1 MMWCREDSPQQ
12 SDSQQIATRSRLNEQ
27 GFSSSRNLPRNAH
40 IPRRRWRIAWLLGIG
55 VLVNFFDRVN
65 LSVSH
70 DSLIAAF
77 GISNVVFG
85 YLSSSYNWT
94 YALCQLPI
102 GVVLDK
108 LGVRRV
114 GRIGTFIWSAA
125 SFAAS
130 AAPNLSAFFGARFLL
145 GVGEAPTFPANAKAI
160 GLWFPQSE
168 RSFATSLNDSAAKLA
183 SAIGVPVIG
192 IVLIHSGWRWSFAFT
207 GAISLAYFFLFW
219 RVYRDPDE
227 DPELTEI
234 ERLYIED
241 QAATL
246 AAPDR
251 VLTAPGQ
258 VEERSSSLRQL
269 LSQRKVLGLALGFGA
284 YNYVFFLLL
293 YWLPAYLSSTLHI
306 DLLHSFIYTSVPWF
320 AATATDLAFGGFLVD
335 FLVQRGFGQSAVRRT
350 VLIGG
355 TAFGLGILGAAHA
368 HSASQAL
375 IWITVSLSGLAAA
388 APVAWSLP
396 SLIAHRPDVGKV
408 GGIINFSGQVSGI
421 AASILTGYLVS
432 ARHTYAAAFA
442 LAAAYLAI
450 GIAGYL
456 FLLGR
461 IEPPPLEPNAT

>member
-1 MMWCREDSPQQ
+1 MNDQDSLF
-12 SDSQQIATRSRLNEQ
+12 SVETRCTTQRL
-27 GFSSSRNLPRNAH
+27 
-40 IPRRRWRIAWLLGIG
+40 PRRRWRIAWLLGIG

-77 GISNVVFG
+77 GISDVVFG

-125 SFAAS
+125 SFAAA
-130 AAPNLSAFFGARFLL
+130 AAPNLNAFFGARLLL
-145 GVGEAPTFPANAKAI
+145 GVGESPTFPANSKAI
-160 GLWFPQSE
+160 GLWFPERE
-168 RSFATSLNDSAAKLA
+168 RSFATSLNDSAAKFA

-207 GAISLAYFFLFW
+207 GAISLAYFLLFW

-227 DPELTEI
+227 DPELTEA

-241 QAATL
+241 TRTL
-246 AAPDR
+246 RRLRLILA
-251 VLTAPGQ
+251 
-258 VEERSSSLRQL
+258 RSHHRRSGEL

-293 YWLPAYLSSTLHI
+293 YWLPAYLSSALHV

-320 AATATDLAFGGFLVD
+320 AATATDLAIGGFLVD
-335 FLVQRGFGQSAVRRT
+335 FLVKRGFGQSAVRRT

-368 HSASQAL
+368 HSPSQAL

-396 SLIAHRPDVGKV
+396 SFIARRPDVGKV

-421 AASILTGYLVS
+421 VASILTGYLVS
-432 ARHTYAAAFA
+432 AHHSYASAFA
-442 LAAAYLAI
+442 VAAAYLAV

-461 IEPPPLEPNAT
+461 IEQPRLAPEAA

>member
-1 MMWCREDSPQQ
+1 MSELD
-12 SDSQQIATRSRLNEQ
+12 
-27 GFSSSRNLPRNAH
+27 SSSAPNSPPHARL
-40 IPRRRWRIAWLLGIG
+40 PRRRWRIAWLLGIG

-77 GISNVVFG
+77 GISDVVFG

-125 SFAAS
+125 SFAAA

-145 GVGEAPTFPANAKAI
+145 GVGEAPTFPSNAKAI
-160 GLWFPQSE
+160 GLWFPERE
-168 RSFATSLNDSAAKLA
+168 RSLATSLNDAAAKFA

-192 IVLIHSGWRWSFAFT
+192 IVLIHAGWRWSFAFT
-207 GAISLAYFFLFW
+207 GAISFAYFLLFW
-219 RVYRDPDE
+219 RVYRDPAE
-227 DPELTEI
+227 DPELTES

-241 QAATL
+241 RDASL
-246 AAPDR
+246 AAPDP
-251 VLTAPGQ
+251 PGYP
-258 VEERSSSLRQL
+258 RSLAFGDRGYHADPPPSSLGQL

-293 YWLPAYLSSTLHI
+293 YWLPAYLSSALHI

-320 AATATDLAFGGFLVD
+320 VATGTDLAIGGFLVD

-375 IWITVSLSGLAAA
+375 LWITVSLSGLAAA

-396 SLIAHRPDVGKV
+396 SFIARRPNVGKV
-408 GGIINFSGQVSGI
+408 GGIINFCGQVSGI

-432 ARHTYAAAFA
+432 AHHSYSAAFA
-442 LAAAYLAI
+442 VAAGYLAI

-456 FLLGR
+456 FLLGA
-461 IEPPPLEPNAT
+461 IEPPPLAPDAA

>member
-1 MMWCREDSPQQ
+1 M
-12 SDSQQIATRSRLNEQ
+12 NHQ
-27 GFSSSRNLPRNAH
+27 GSSSSQNSPPNARL
-40 IPRRRWRIAWLLGIG
+40 PRRRWRIAWLLGIG

-77 GISNVVFG
+77 GISDVVFG

-145 GVGEAPTFPANAKAI
+145 GIGEAPTFPSNAKAI
-160 GLWFPQSE
+160 GLWFPERE
-168 RSFATSLNDSAAKLA
+168 RSFATSLNDSAAKFA

-192 IVLIHSGWRWSFAFT
+192 VVLIHAGWRWSFAFT
-207 GAISLAYFFLFW
+207 GAISLAYFLLFW
-219 RVYRDPDE
+219 RVYRDPNE

-241 QAATL
+241 QDASL
-246 AAPDR
+246 AASERP
-251 VLTAPGQ
+251 
-258 VEERSSSLRQL
+258 EERSSSLGQL

-293 YWLPAYLSSTLHI
+293 YWLPAYLSSALHI
-306 DLLHSFIYTSVPWF
+306 DLLHSFLYTSVPWF
-320 AATATDLAFGGFLVD
+320 VATATDLAFGGFLVD

-368 HSASQAL
+368 HSPSQAL

-396 SLIAHRPDVGKV
+396 SFIARRPDVGKV
-408 GGIINFSGQVSGI
+408 GGIINFCGQVSGI

-432 ARHTYAAAFA
+432 AHHSYASAFA
-442 LAAAYLAI
+442 VAAAYLAI
-450 GIAGYL
+450 GIAAYL

-461 IEPPPLEPNAT
+461 IELPPLAPDAA

>member
-1 MMWCREDSPQQ
+1 MMWCREDSPRP
-12 SDSQQIATRSRLNEQ
+12 SDPQQIATQKIATRRRLNDQ
-27 GFSSSRNLPRNAH
+27 GSSSSRNPPRHAH
-40 IPRRRWRIAWLLGIG
+40 LPRRRWRIAWLLGIG

-77 GISNVVFG
+77 GISDVVFG

-145 GVGEAPTFPANAKAI
+145 GVGESPTFPANAKAI
-160 GLWFPQSE
+160 GLWFPERE
-168 RSFATSLNDSAAKLA
+168 RSFATSLNDSAAKFA

-192 IVLIHSGWRWSFAFT
+192 IVLIHAGWRWSFAFT
-207 GAISLAYFFLFW
+207 GAISLAYFLLFW

-241 QAATL
+241 QAASL
-246 AAPDR
+246 AASER
-251 VLTAPGQ
+251 
-258 VEERSSSLRQL
+258 VEERSSSLGQL

-293 YWLPAYLSSTLHI
+293 YWLPAYLSSALHI
-306 DLLHSFIYTSVPWF
+306 DLLHSFLYTSVPWF
-320 AATATDLAFGGFLVD
+320 VATATDLAFGGFLVD

-396 SLIAHRPDVGKV
+396 SFIARRPDVGKV
-408 GGIINFSGQVSGI
+408 GGIINFCGQVSGI

-432 ARHTYAAAFA
+432 AYHSYASAFA
-442 LAAAYLAI
+442 VAAAYLAI
-450 GIAGYL
+450 GIAAYL
-456 FLLGR
+456 FLLGT
-461 IEPPPLEPNAT
+461 IELPPLASDAA

>member
-1 MMWCREDSPQQ
+1 M
-12 SDSQQIATRSRLNEQ
+12 NHQ
-27 GFSSSRNLPRNAH
+27 GSSSSQNSPPNARL
-40 IPRRRWRIAWLLGIG
+40 PRRRWRIAWLLGIG

-77 GISNVVFG
+77 GISDVVFG

-145 GVGEAPTFPANAKAI
+145 GIGEAPTFPSNAKAI
-160 GLWFPQSE
+160 GLWFPERE
-168 RSFATSLNDSAAKLA
+168 RSFATSLNDAAAKFA

-192 IVLIHSGWRWSFAFT
+192 VVLIHAGWRWSFAFT
-207 GAISLAYFFLFW
+207 GAISLAYFLLFW
-219 RVYRDPDE
+219 RVYRDPNE

-241 QAATL
+241 QDASL
-246 AAPDR
+246 AASERP
-251 VLTAPGQ
+251 
-258 VEERSSSLRQL
+258 EERSSSLGQL

-293 YWLPAYLSSTLHI
+293 YWLPAYLSSALHI
-306 DLLHSFIYTSVPWF
+306 DLLHSFLYTSVPWF
-320 AATATDLAFGGFLVD
+320 VATATDLAFGGFLVD

-368 HSASQAL
+368 HSPSQAL

-396 SLIAHRPDVGKV
+396 SFIARRPDVGKV
-408 GGIINFSGQVSGI
+408 GGIINFCGQVSGI

-432 ARHTYAAAFA
+432 AHHSYASAFA
-442 LAAAYLAI
+442 VAAAYLAI
-450 GIAGYL
+450 GIAAYL

-461 IEPPPLEPNAT
+461 IELPPLAPDAA

>member
-1 MMWCREDSPQQ
+1 M
-12 SDSQQIATRSRLNEQ
+12 NHQ
-27 GFSSSRNLPRNAH
+27 GSSSSRNPPRHAH

-77 GISNVVFG
+77 GISDVVFG

-145 GVGEAPTFPANAKAI
+145 GIGEAPTFPSNAKAI
-160 GLWFPQSE
+160 GLWFPERE
-168 RSFATSLNDSAAKLA
+168 RSFATSLNDAAAKFA

-192 IVLIHSGWRWSFAFT
+192 VVLIHAGWRWSFAFT
-207 GAISLAYFFLFW
+207 GAISLAYFLLFW
-219 RVYRDPDE
+219 RVYRDPDD

-234 ERLYIED
+234 ERLHIED
-241 QAATL
+241 QAATP
-246 AAPDR
+246 AAPGR
-251 VLTAPGQ
+251 
-258 VEERSSSLRQL
+258 VEERSSSLGQL

-293 YWLPAYLSSTLHI
+293 YWLPAYLSSALHI
-306 DLLHSFIYTSVPWF
+306 DLLHSFLYTSVPWF
-320 AATATDLAFGGFLVD
+320 LATATDLAFGGFLVD

-375 IWITVSLSGLAAA
+375 IWITLSLSGLAAA

-396 SLIAHRPDVGKV
+396 SFIARRPDVGKV

-432 ARHTYAAAFA
+432 ARHSYAAAFA
-442 LAAAYLAI
+442 VAAAYLAI

-456 FLLGR
+456 FLLGT
-461 IEPPPLEPNAT
+461 IEPSPLAPDAA

>member
-1 MMWCREDSPQQ
+1 
-12 SDSQQIATRSRLNEQ
+12 LNHQ
-27 GFSSSRNLPRNAH
+27 GSSSSQNSPPNARL
-40 IPRRRWRIAWLLGIG
+40 PRRRWRIAWLLGIG

-77 GISNVVFG
+77 GISDVVFG

-125 SFAAS
+125 SFAAF

-145 GVGEAPTFPANAKAI
+145 GIGEAPTFPSNAKAI
-160 GLWFPQSE
+160 GLWFPERE
-168 RSFATSLNDSAAKLA
+168 RSFATSLNDAAAKFA

-192 IVLIHSGWRWSFAFT
+192 VVLIHAGWRWSFAFT
-207 GAISLAYFFLFW
+207 GAISLAYFLLFW
-219 RVYRDPDE
+219 RVYRDPNE

-241 QAATL
+241 QDASL
-246 AAPDR
+246 AASERP
-251 VLTAPGQ
+251 
-258 VEERSSSLRQL
+258 EERSSSLGQL

-293 YWLPAYLSSTLHI
+293 YWLPAYLSSALHI
-306 DLLHSFIYTSVPWF
+306 DLLHSFLYTSVPWF
-320 AATATDLAFGGFLVD
+320 VATATDLAIGGFLVD
-335 FLVQRGFGQSAVRRT
+335 FLVKRGFGQSAVRRT

-368 HSASQAL
+368 HSPSQAL

-396 SLIAHRPDVGKV
+396 SFIARRPDVGKV
-408 GGIINFSGQVSGI
+408 GGIINFCGQVSGI

-432 ARHTYAAAFA
+432 AHHSYASAFA
-442 LAAAYLAI
+442 VAAAYLAI
-450 GIAGYL
+450 GIAAYL

-461 IEPPPLEPNAT
+461 IELPPLAPDAA

>member
-1 MMWCREDSPQQ
+1 MMWCREDSLRQ
-12 SDSQQIATRSRLNEQ
+12 SDLQPIATQSIATRRRLSDQ
-27 GFSSSRNLPRNAH
+27 SSSSSRNPPRRDH

-77 GISNVVFG
+77 GISDVVFG

-160 GLWFPQSE
+160 GLWFPQRE
-168 RSFATSLNDSAAKLA
+168 RSFATSLNDSAAKFA
-183 SAIGVPVIG
+183 SAIGVPIIG
-192 IVLIHSGWRWSFAFT
+192 IVLIHAGWRWSFAFT
-207 GAISLAYFFLFW
+207 GAISLAYFLLFW
-219 RVYRDPDE
+219 RVYRDPDD
-227 DPELTEI
+227 DPELTEV

-241 QAATL
+241 QAASLT
-246 AAPDR
+246 APDR
-251 VLTAPGQ
+251 VD
-258 VEERSSSLRQL
+258 ERSSSLGQL

-293 YWLPAYLSSTLHI
+293 YWLPAYLSSALHI

-320 AATATDLAFGGFLVD
+320 VATATDLAFGGFLVD

-396 SLIAHRPDVGKV
+396 SFIARRPDVGKV

-432 ARHTYAAAFA
+432 AHHSYASAFA
-442 LAAAYLAI
+442 VAAAYLAI

-461 IEPPPLEPNAT
+461 IEPPPLAPDAA

>member
-1 MMWCREDSPQQ
+1 L
-12 SDSQQIATRSRLNEQ
+12 SDQ
-27 GFSSSRNLPRNAH
+27 GSASAQNSPRNSGL
-40 IPRRRWRIAWLLGIG
+40 PRRRWRIAWLLGIG

-77 GISNVVFG
+77 GISDVVFG

-125 SFAAS
+125 SFAAA
-130 AAPNLSAFFGARFLL
+130 AAPSLNAFFGARLLL
-145 GVGEAPTFPANAKAI
+145 GVGESPTFPANGKAI
-160 GLWFPQSE
+160 GLWFPQRE
-168 RSFATSLNDSAAKLA
+168 RSLATSLNDSAAKFA
-183 SAIGVPVIG
+183 SAIGVPIIG
-192 IVLIHSGWRWSFAFT
+192 IVLIHVGWRWSFAFT
-207 GAISLAYFFLFW
+207 GAISLAYFLLFW

-227 DPELTEI
+227 DPELTEAERQHIADRPVEDRSVVDRLASFVPPTFI
-234 ERLYIED
+234 EE
-241 QAATL
+241 
-246 AAPDR
+246 
-251 VLTAPGQ
+251 
-258 VEERSSSLRQL
+258 SSTPLLGL
-269 LSQRKVLGLALGFGA
+269 LSQRKVLGLAIGFGS

-293 YWLPAYLSSTLHI
+293 YWLPAYLSSALHI
-306 DLLHSFIYTSVPWF
+306 DLLRSFLYTSLPWLL
-320 AATATDLAFGGFLVD
+320 ATATDLLFGGFLVD
-335 FLVQRGFGQSAVRRT
+335 FLVQRGWNQSAVRRS

-396 SLIAHRPDVGKV
+396 SFIAGRSDVGKV

-421 AASILTGYLVS
+421 VAAILTGYLFKHHLFGS
-432 ARHTYAAAFA
+432 AFA
-442 LAAAYLAI
+442 VAAAYLAV
-450 GIAGYL
+450 GIAAYL
-456 FLLGR
+456 FLLGS
-461 IEPPPLEPNAT
+461 IEFPPLASEAV

>member
-1 MMWCREDSPQQ
+1 MN
-12 SDSQQIATRSRLNEQ
+12 AQ
-27 GFSSSRNLPRNAH
+27 GSSSSRNPPRHAH

-77 GISNVVFG
+77 GISDVVFG

-125 SFAAS
+125 SFAAA

-160 GLWFPQSE
+160 GLWFPERE
-168 RSFATSLNDSAAKLA
+168 RSFATSLNDSAAKFA

-192 IVLIHSGWRWSFAFT
+192 IVLIHAGWRWSFAFT

-219 RVYRDPDE
+219 RVYRDPDD
-227 DPELTEI
+227 DPELTEV

-241 QAATL
+241 QA
-246 AAPDR
+246 
-251 VLTAPGQ
+251 VSFTAPGH
-258 VEERSSSLRQL
+258 VEGRSSSLGQL

-293 YWLPAYLSSTLHI
+293 YWLPAYLSSALHI
-306 DLLHSFIYTSVPWF
+306 DLLHSFLYTSVPWF
-320 AATATDLAFGGFLVD
+320 VATATDLAFGGFLVD

-368 HSASQAL
+368 HSATQAL

-396 SLIAHRPDVGKV
+396 SFIARRPDVGKV

-421 AASILTGYLVS
+421 TASILTGYLVS

-442 LAAAYLAI
+442 VAAAYLTI

-456 FLLGR
+456 FLLGP
-461 IEPPPLEPNAT
+461 IEPPPLEPDAA

>member
-1 MMWCREDSPQQ
+1 MNDQ
-12 SDSQQIATRSRLNEQ
+12 D
-27 GFSSSRNLPRNAH
+27 FSSARNPPRYAH

-70 DSLIAAF
+70 DSLIGAF
-77 GISNVVFG
+77 GISDVVFG

-114 GRIGTFIWSAA
+114 GRIGTFIWSVA
-125 SFAAS
+125 SFAAA
-130 AAPNLSAFFGARFLL
+130 AAPNLNAFFGARLLL
-145 GVGEAPTFPANAKAI
+145 GVGESPTFPANSKAI
-160 GLWFPQSE
+160 GLWFPARE
-168 RSFATSLNDSAAKLA
+168 RSFATSLNDSAAKFA
-183 SAIGVPVIG
+183 SAIGVPIIG

-207 GAISLAYFFLFW
+207 GAISLAYFLLFW

-227 DPELTEI
+227 DPELTES
-234 ERLYIED
+234 ERMYIED
-241 QAATL
+241 RPVEDIAASL
-246 AAPDR
+246 AASDLIPD
-251 VLTAPGQ
+251 LN
-258 VEERSSSLRQL
+258 EERPTPLGQL

-293 YWLPAYLSSTLHI
+293 YWLPAYLSSALHI
-306 DLLHSFIYTSVPWF
+306 DLLHSFLYTSVPWLL
-320 AATATDLAFGGFLVD
+320 ATATDLAIGGFLVD
-335 FLVQRGFGQSAVRRT
+335 FLVQRGFSQSAVRRT

-368 HSASQAL
+368 HSPSQAL
-375 IWITVSLSGLAAA
+375 IWITISLSGLAAA

-396 SLIAHRPDVGKV
+396 SFIAHRPDVGKV
-408 GGIINFSGQVSGI
+408 GGVINFCGQVSGI

-432 ARHTYAAAFA
+432 AHHSYSVAFA
-442 LAAAYLAI
+442 VAAAYLAI
-450 GIAGYL
+450 GIAAYL

-461 IEPPPLEPNAT
+461 IELPPLASDAA

>member
-1 MMWCREDSPQQ
+1 M
-12 SDSQQIATRSRLNEQ
+12 NHQ
-27 GFSSSRNLPRNAH
+27 GSSSSQNSPPNARL
-40 IPRRRWRIAWLLGIG
+40 PRRRWRIAWLLGIG

-77 GISNVVFG
+77 GISDVVFG

-145 GVGEAPTFPANAKAI
+145 GIGEAPTFPSNAKAI
-160 GLWFPQSE
+160 GLWFPERE
-168 RSFATSLNDSAAKLA
+168 RSFATSLNDSAAKFA

-192 IVLIHSGWRWSFAFT
+192 VVLIHAGWRWSFAFT
-207 GAISLAYFFLFW
+207 GAISFAYFLLFW
-219 RVYRDPDE
+219 RVYRDPNE

-241 QAATL
+241 QDASL
-246 AAPDR
+246 AASERP
-251 VLTAPGQ
+251 
-258 VEERSSSLRQL
+258 EERSSSLGQL

-293 YWLPAYLSSTLHI
+293 YWLPAYLSSALHI
-306 DLLHSFIYTSVPWF
+306 DLLHSFLYTSVPWF
-320 AATATDLAFGGFLVD
+320 VATATDLAFGGFLVD

-368 HSASQAL
+368 HSPSQAL

-396 SLIAHRPDVGKV
+396 SFIARRPDVGKV
-408 GGIINFSGQVSGI
+408 GGIINFCGQVSGI

-432 ARHTYAAAFA
+432 AHHSYASAFA
-442 LAAAYLAI
+442 VAAAYLAI
-450 GIAGYL
+450 GIAAYL

-461 IEPPPLEPNAT
+461 IELPPLAPDAA